1 MILHVYYYIKYAD
14 FTDFDNTIHISSRV
28 CVCVCSVDKDELVKY
43 TTVVDPNVNKEV
55 YPLSKYVRAA
65 IVFLTLIDV
74 VKFNYR

>member
-1 MILHVYYYIKYAD
+1 MYIKYAD
-14 FTDFDNTIHISSRV
+14 FTDFANIIHICP

-65 IVFLTLIDV
+65 IVFLTLRDV

>member
-1 MILHVYYYIKYAD
+1 MQILQILLTLYIYA
-14 FTDFDNTIHISSRV
+14 R
-28 CVCVCSVDKDELVKY
+28 VCVCSVDKDELVKY